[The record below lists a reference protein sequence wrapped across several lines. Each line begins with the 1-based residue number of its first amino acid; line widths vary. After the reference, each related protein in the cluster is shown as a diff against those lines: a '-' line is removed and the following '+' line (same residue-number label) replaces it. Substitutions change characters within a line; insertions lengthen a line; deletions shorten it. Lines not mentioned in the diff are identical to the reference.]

1 MSENKKSVEESFNEI
16 ESIIAEMQKEDVTLD
31 RSFELYN
38 QGLTLIKECNEK
50 LDSMEKQIKIIE
62 EGNICL
68 LYTSDAAD
76 DLLCVDLGGRRII
89 KKKK

>member
-38 QGLTLIKECNEK
+38 QGLTLIMECNEK

-62 EGNICL
+62 EGNIN
-68 LYTSDAAD
+68 
-76 DLLCVDLGGRRII
+76 G
-89 KKKK
+89 

>member
-50 LDSMEKQIKIIE
+50 LDSMEKQIKIIA
-62 EGNICL
+62 EGNIN
-68 LYTSDAAD
+68 
-76 DLLCVDLGGRRII
+76 G
-89 KKKK
+89 

>member
-50 LDSMEKQIKIIE
+50 LDSMENQIKIIE
-62 EGNICL
+62 EGNIN
-68 LYTSDAAD
+68 
-76 DLLCVDLGGRRII
+76 G
-89 KKKK
+89 

>member
-62 EGNICL
+62 EGNING
-68 LYTSDAAD
+68 YITD
-76 DLLCVDLGGRRII
+76 II
-89 KKKK
+89 

>member
-16 ESIIAEMQKEDVTLD
+16 ESIISEMQKEDVTHD

-62 EGNICL
+62 EGNIN
-68 LYTSDAAD
+68 
-76 DLLCVDLGGRRII
+76 G
-89 KKKK
+89 

>member
-31 RSFELYN
+31 RSFGLYN

-62 EGNICL
+62 EGNIN
-68 LYTSDAAD
+68 
-76 DLLCVDLGGRRII
+76 G
-89 KKKK
+89 

>member
-1 MSENKKSVEESFNEI
+1 MSENKKSVEESFNKI

-62 EGNICL
+62 EGNIN
-68 LYTSDAAD
+68 
-76 DLLCVDLGGRRII
+76 G
-89 KKKK
+89 

>member
-50 LDSMEKQIKIIE
+50 LYSMEKQIKIIE
-62 EGNICL
+62 EGNIN
-68 LYTSDAAD
+68 
-76 DLLCVDLGGRRII
+76 G
-89 KKKK
+89 

>member
-16 ESIIAEMQKEDVTLD
+16 ESIISEMQKEDVTLD

-62 EGNICL
+62 EGNIN
-68 LYTSDAAD
+68 
-76 DLLCVDLGGRRII
+76 G
-89 KKKK
+89 

>member
-1 MSENKKSVEESFNEI
+1 MSGNKKSVEESFNEI

-62 EGNICL
+62 EGNKN
-68 LYTSDAAD
+68 
-76 DLLCVDLGGRRII
+76 G
-89 KKKK
+89 

>member
-62 EGNICL
+62 EANIN
-68 LYTSDAAD
+68 
-76 DLLCVDLGGRRII
+76 G
-89 KKKK
+89 

>member
-1 MSENKKSVEESFNEI
+1 MSENKKSVEENFNEI

-38 QGLTLIKECNEK
+38 QGLKLIKECNGK

-62 EGNICL
+62 EGNIN
-68 LYTSDAAD
+68 
-76 DLLCVDLGGRRII
+76 G
-89 KKKK
+89 

>member
-38 QGLTLIKECNEK
+38 QWLTLIKECNEK

-62 EGNICL
+62 EGNIN
-68 LYTSDAAD
+68 
-76 DLLCVDLGGRRII
+76 G
-89 KKKK
+89 

>member
-38 QGLTLIKECNEK
+38 KGLTLIKECNEK

-62 EGNICL
+62 EGNIN
-68 LYTSDAAD
+68 
-76 DLLCVDLGGRRII
+76 G
-89 KKKK
+89 

>member
-16 ESIIAEMQKEDVTLD
+16 EGIIAEMQKEDVTLD

-38 QGLTLIKECNEK
+38 QGLNLIKECNGK

-62 EGNICL
+62 EGNIN
-68 LYTSDAAD
+68 
-76 DLLCVDLGGRRII
+76 G
-89 KKKK
+89 